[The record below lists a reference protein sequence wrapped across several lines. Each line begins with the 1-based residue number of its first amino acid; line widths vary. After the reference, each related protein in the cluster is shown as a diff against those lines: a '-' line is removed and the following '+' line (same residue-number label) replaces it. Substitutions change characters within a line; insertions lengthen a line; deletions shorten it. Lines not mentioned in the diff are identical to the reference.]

1 MKNEATKSSI
11 SSEEDILVS
20 NQDEI
25 ESVHAE
31 FIRNQM
37 VKLNTDREAELNI
50 TGSNQYSNSFS
61 LPIDY
66 IRRKMVNG

>member
-1 MKNEATKSSI
+1 MNNEENQISVSSD
-11 SSEEDILVS
+11 EGILVS